1 MKLLLENWRQ
11 YLAEEDGSCENNL
24 VVFMAGGPG
33 SGKGT
38 VLRNLGLNLPAINP
52 DDEFERE
59 LQAQGISMNMQGMS
73 DERKKLQAELETEE
87 DPEMQTALQV
97 KIDDISSQFSTAM
110 KTFNLANKNNEA
122 EIENRI
128 NSDDCTSY
136 IIDGTAAS
144 YKVVSSRVERLKAK
158 GYKVAMV
165 FVDVDPTNAEE
176 RNLTRSS
183 QGGRSLPTRIIA
195 KVHDKVQANRQ
206 AYAELFGDNFIYVD
220 NKGSE
225 EELKGAMKSSLSK
238 LSQI

>member
-11 YLAEEDGSCENNL
+11 YLDEEDGSCENNL

-38 VLRNLGLNLPAINP
+38 VLRNLGLNLPVINP

-73 DERKKLQAELETEE
+73 DERKQLHGQLETEE
-87 DPEMQTALQV
+87 DPEMQTALQM

-110 KTFNLANKNNEA
+110 KIFHRSNKNTET

-128 NSDDCTSY
+128 NSDDCSSY

-144 YKVVSSRVERLKAK
+144 YNVVSSRVERLRAR

-165 FVDVDPTNAEE
+165 FVDADPLDAEE
-176 RNLTRSS
+176 RNVTRSS
-183 QGGRSLPTRIIA
+183 HGGRSLPTKIIS

-206 AYAELFGDNFIYVD
+206 PYADLFGDNFIYVD
-220 NKGSE
+220 NRGSQE
-225 EELKGAMKSSLSK
+225 DLKAVMKSNLSK
-238 LSQI
+238 LSQL

>member
-11 YLAEEDGSCENNL
+11 YLDEEDGSCENNL

-38 VLRNLGLNLPAINP
+38 VLRNLGLNLPVINP

-73 DERKKLQAELETEE
+73 DERKQLHGQLETEE
-87 DPEMQTALQV
+87 DPEMQTALQM

-110 KTFNLANKNNEA
+110 KIFHRSNKNTET

-128 NSDDCTSY
+128 NSDDCSSY
-136 IIDGTAAS
+136 IIDGTASS
-144 YKVVSSRVERLKAK
+144 YNVVSSRVERLRAR

-165 FVDVDPTNAEE
+165 FVDADPLDAEE
-176 RNLTRSS
+176 RNVTRSS
-183 QGGRSLPTRIIA
+183 HGGRSLPTKIIS

-206 AYAELFGDNFIYVD
+206 PYADLFGDNFIYVD
-220 NKGSE
+220 NRGSQE
-225 EELKGAMKSSLSK
+225 DLKAVMKSNLSK
-238 LSQI
+238 LSQL

>member
-11 YLAEEDGSCENNL
+11 YLNEENVSCENNL

-38 VLRNLGLNLPAINP
+38 VLRNLGLNLPVINP

-73 DERKKLQAELETEE
+73 DERRELYTQLETEE
-87 DPEMQTALQV
+87 DPEIQAALQI

-110 KTFNLANKNNEA
+110 KIFSRSNKNTET

-128 NSDDCTSY
+128 NSDDCSSY

-144 YKVVSSRVERLKAK
+144 YNVVSSRVERLRAQ

-165 FVDVDPTNAEE
+165 FVDVDPQDAEQRNA
-176 RNLTRSS
+176 TRSS
-183 QGGRSLPTRIIA
+183 QGGRSLPTKIIS

-206 AYAELFGDNFIYVD
+206 PYADLFGDNFIYVD

-225 EELKGAMKSSLSK
+225 EELKGTMKSSLSK
-238 LSQI
+238 LF

>member
-11 YLAEEDGSCENNL
+11 YLDEEDGSCENNL

-33 SGKGT
+33 SGKGA
-38 VLRNLGLNLPAINP
+38 VLRSLGLNLPVINP

-73 DERKKLQAELETEE
+73 DERKQLHGQLETEE
-87 DPEMQTALQV
+87 DPEMQTALQM

-110 KTFNLANKNNEA
+110 KIFHRSNKNTET

-128 NSDDCTSY
+128 NSDDCSSY
-136 IIDGTAAS
+136 IIDGTASS
-144 YKVVSSRVERLKAK
+144 YNVVSSRVERLRAR

-165 FVDVDPTNAEE
+165 FVDADPLDAEE
-176 RNLTRSS
+176 RNVTRSS
-183 QGGRSLPTRIIA
+183 HGGRSLPTKIIS

-206 AYAELFGDNFIYVD
+206 PYADLFGDNFIYVD
-220 NKGSE
+220 NRGSQE
-225 EELKGAMKSSLSK
+225 DLKAVMKSNLSK
-238 LSQI
+238 LSQL

>member
-11 YLAEEDGSCENNL
+11 YLDEENGSCENNL

-33 SGKGT
+33 SGKGA
-38 VLRNLGLNLPAINP
+38 VLRSLGLNLPVINP

-73 DERKKLQAELETEE
+73 DERKQLHGQLETEE
-87 DPEMQTALQV
+87 DPEMQTALQM

-110 KTFNLANKNNEA
+110 KIFHRSNKNTET

-128 NSDDCTSY
+128 NSDDCSSY
-136 IIDGTAAS
+136 IIDGTASS
-144 YKVVSSRVERLKAK
+144 YNVVSSRVERLRAR

-165 FVDVDPTNAEE
+165 FVDADPLDAEE
-176 RNLTRSS
+176 RNVTRSS
-183 QGGRSLPTRIIA
+183 HGGRSLPTKIIS

-206 AYAELFGDNFIYVD
+206 PYADLFGDNFIYVD
-220 NKGSE
+220 NRGSQE
-225 EELKGAMKSSLSK
+225 DLKAVMKSNLSK
-238 LSQI
+238 LSQL